1 VRRPLLLL
9 PLSVAALLSGCGS
22 PAADPVETAGVAAAS
37 SAAATAPPSVAAS
50 PGAAPTAAPTTGDLV
65 TRCSDDL
72 ADAAALDLA
81 GAVLARQGDVLV
93 TAFALGA
100 PPVADGGSFLTVE
113 VRSADGAT
121 AHQLGVELQAGRPVA
136 AYVAESPTAAPQ
148 VLTGTVHVEG
158 AEVHAAFPAAVLD
171 DLGEGWRWYAFT
183 STDTAAV
190 ADTCSAEGTSGDD
203 VPLVVVP

>member
-1 VRRPLLLL
+1 VRRLPLLLL
-9 PLSVAALLSGCGS
+9 PAVVLVSACSG
-22 PAADPVETAGVAAAS
+22 PAAGPDPAAAAVPAEAPAAAAPSAAGV
-37 SAAATAPPSVAAS
+37 
-50 PGAAPTAAPTTGDLV
+50 PGAAPTAVPTTGDLV

-72 ADAAALDLA
+72 ADATALDLA

-100 PPVADGGSFLTVE
+100 PPAPAGGSFLTVE

-183 STDTAAV
+183 GTDTSAV
-190 ADTCSAEGTSGDD
+190 ADTCPAEGTAGDD

>member
-1 VRRPLLLL
+1 MRRPLLV
-9 PLSVAALLSGCGS
+9 LSVATLLCGCGS
-22 PAADPVETAGVAAAS
+22 STADPVATAG
-37 SAAATAPPSVAAS
+37 AATAPPAAASAAPSVAAAV
-50 PGAAPTAAPTTGDLV
+50 GAPTAAPTTGDLL

-81 GAVLARQGDVLV
+81 GAVLVRQGDVLV

-100 PPVADGGSFLTVE
+100 PPAPQGGAFLTVE
-113 VRSADGAT
+113 LRSADGST
-121 AHQLGVELQAGRPVA
+121 AHQLGVELLAGQPVA
-136 AYVAESPTAAPQ
+136 AYVAASPTAEPQ

-183 STDTAAV
+183 GTDATPV
-190 ADTCSAEGTSGDD
+190 ADTCPAAGTSGDD